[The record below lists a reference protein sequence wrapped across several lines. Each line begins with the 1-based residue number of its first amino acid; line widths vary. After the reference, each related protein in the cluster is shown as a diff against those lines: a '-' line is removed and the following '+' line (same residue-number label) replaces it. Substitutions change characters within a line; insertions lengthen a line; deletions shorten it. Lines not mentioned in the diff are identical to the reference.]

1 MAIHDDPAHE
11 VVQSVVAEIQRLYRR
26 LRQLQN
32 SLQRM
37 GANRERRATME
48 QLLNRQR
55 FDQDFDEQVRGM
67 DPADRTAMLEQQ
79 VEEQRRLRD
88 ELQQQVDA
96 AEAELREAQQ
106 VQETEQRLTDPNDNG
121 IPEVREFDGDVD
133 HDGRLDREE
142 AEVDDAGER
151 AEQAE
156 TDDARR
162 DQQREDA
169 EAETRREERARADQ
183 REAADPGVDAGVVE
197 GAAAGAAL
205 GAAEEADRLEERA
218 EDAQGQGAPEVDQD
232 GPEVERGPELGDDG
246 VIRAVGEEPGRG
258 LDEGAPE
265 VDQDGPEVGRGPE
278 LGDDGVIRAAGEESP
293 ERQDRDLDSPEGEQ
307 APELGDDGVIRAA
320 GEQQPEQR
328 QQQDLDAEQGQEQSL
343 RAEQEQ
349 GLRAEQEQG
358 VRAEQGQEQGD
369 AGAQPALPTAQDR
382 ADANRAAQQNGAN
395 AEQVGQ
401 DAQPAVEQSA
411 QFGQNGQ
418 DGQQPGQN
426 GLQAGQDG
434 QQAGQNGQ
442 QAGQNGQQVRQD
454 AADRERP
461 VNQVL
466 AETRAQNQQAGQRQ
480 GAGQRTMSQDEM
492 AKSHAVYTDG
502 NTPAA
507 GAASPPDPAELAG
520 SGRGG
525 RTPGELHKQGAG
537 RSGPSNDGPG
547 LGG

>member
-11 VVQSVVAEIQRLYRR
+11 VVQSVVAEIQRLYTR
-26 LRQLQN
+26 LRQLYN

-37 GANRERRATME
+37 GANRERRAAME

-55 FDQDFDEQVRGM
+55 FDRDFDEQVRGM
-67 DPADRTAMLEQQ
+67 DPAERTAMLEQQ

-96 AEAELREAQQ
+96 AEVELREAQQ
-106 VQETEQRLTDPNDNG
+106 EQGTEQRFTDPNDNG
-121 IPEVREFDGDVD
+121 IPEAQEFAGDVD
-133 HDGRLDREE
+133 RDGRLDSEV
-142 AEVDDAGER
+142 AEVDDANER

-205 GAAEEADRLEERA
+205 GAAEEAERA
-218 EDAQGQGAPEVDQD
+218 EDAEGQGAPEVDQD
-232 GPEVERGPELGDDG
+232 APEVERGPELGDDG
-246 VIRAVGEEPGRG
+246 VVRAAGEEPGRG

-265 VDQDGPEVGRGPE
+265 VDQDAPEVERGPE

-293 ERQDRDLDSPEGEQ
+293 ERQDRDLDSLEGGQPGEQ
-307 APELGDDGVIRAA
+307 E
-320 GEQQPEQR
+320 PEQR
-328 QQQDLDAEQGQEQSL
+328 QQQGLEAEQGQEQ
-343 RAEQEQ
+343 
-349 GLRAEQEQG
+349 GL
-358 VRAEQGQEQGD
+358 RAEQGQEQGD

-382 ADANRAAQQNGAN
+382 ADANLAAQQNGAN
-395 AEQVGQ
+395 AERVGQ
-401 DAQPAVEQSA
+401 DAQPAVDQSA

-418 DGQQPGQN
+418 DGQQAGQNGQQVGQN

-434 QQAGQNGQ
+434 QQAGQNGE
-442 QAGQNGQQVRQD
+442 QVRQN
-454 AADRERP
+454 AADRDRP

-466 AETRAQNQQAGQRQ
+466 AETRAQNQQPGQRQ
-480 GAGQRTMSQDEM
+480 GTGKRTMSQDEM
-492 AKSHAVYTDG
+492 AKNHSVYTDG
-502 NTPAA
+502 NPPAA
-507 GAASPPDPAELAG
+507 GAASPPDPTQLAG
-520 SGRGG
+520 NGRGG
-525 RTPGELHKQGAG
+525 RTPGELHKQTAG
-537 RSGPSNDGPG
+537 RSGPSNDGPAV
-547 LGG
+547 GG